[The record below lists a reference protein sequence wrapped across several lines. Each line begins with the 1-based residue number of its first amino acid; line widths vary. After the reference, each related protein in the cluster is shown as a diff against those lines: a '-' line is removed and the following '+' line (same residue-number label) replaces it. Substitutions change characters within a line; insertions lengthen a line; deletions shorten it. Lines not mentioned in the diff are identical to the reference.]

1 MKTYLILAT
10 SLMLVA
16 CTQRPAVNSVEQE
29 SRALCREAA
38 DTILAHMPGWK
49 EVYSCYVNAPFFV
62 GGHEYSKT
70 VLSVITVNGKDTLEI
85 STDEFQYEYKGN
97 SLNQDSAWVGEIGRI
112 YPYEENVA
120 KIKRHNLIMKDL
132 FKGIPGFSLEVHDN
146 LIKAKFVKFKPK
158 KTKSSLE
165 EYGLTKDDV
174 DDNEVDTV
182 LLY

>member
-1 MKTYLILAT
+1 MKSYLFFSVVGILI
-10 SLMLVA
+10 A

-29 SRALCREAA
+29 CRALCREAA

-49 EVYSCYVNAPFFV
+49 EVYSCYVKAPFHV
-62 GGHEYSKT
+62 GGHEYNKT

-97 SLNQDSAWVGEIGRI
+97 SLNQDSAWVGKIARI
-112 YPYEENVA
+112 YPYEENVS
-120 KIKRHNLIMKDL
+120 KIKRHNLLMKGL
-132 FKGIPGFSLEVHDN
+132 FKGVPGFSLEVHDN
-146 LIKAKFVKFKPK
+146 LIRAKYVKFKPK
-158 KTKSSLE
+158 RPKKSLE

-174 DDNEVDTV
+174 DDNGVDTV